1 MEEYDFEKINIV
13 LKEHFEQN
21 KLPVID
27 LMAVSQS
34 SPYRL
39 LVAAVLSTRTK
50 DETTSAAA
58 KRLFEIADNFDDLQK
73 LSAQDIEKAVFPV
86 GFYREKA
93 RYLLKIADVIKQKF
107 GGEIPQTVEELI
119 QLPGV
124 GRKVANLVVAVAF
137 KKPAVCVDTH
147 VHRIFNRLG
156 FLQTKNPEQTEA
168 ALRKKLP
175 QKYWISVNGYMVSYG
190 QDVCTPISP
199 KCSVCKI
206 APFCKKVGVVKSR

>member
-1 MEEYDFEKINIV
+1 MEEYDFEKINSI

-27 LMAVSQS
+27 LMAVSKS

-73 LSAQDIEKAVFPV
+73 LSAEEIEKAVFPV

-93 RYLLKIADVIKQKF
+93 RYLLKIPDVINQKF

-137 KKPAVCVDTH
+137 KKPAICVDTH

-156 FLQTKNPEQTEA
+156 FLQTKNPAQTET

-190 QDVCTPISP
+190 QGVCLPVSP

-206 APFCKKVGVVKSR
+206 APFCQKAGVIKSR

>member
-1 MEEYDFEKINIV
+1 MEKYDFEKINSV
-13 LKEHFEQN
+13 LKEHFERN

-39 LVAAVLSTRTK
+39 LIAAVLSTRTK

-58 KRLFEIADNFDDLQK
+58 KRLFEIADNFDGLQK
-73 LSAQDIEKAVFPV
+73 LSAQDIEKAIFPV

-93 RYLLKIADVIKQKF
+93 RYLLKISDVIKQKF
-107 GGEIPQTVEELI
+107 GGEIPQTVEELT
-119 QLPGV
+119 LLSGV

-156 FLQTKNPEQTEA
+156 FVKTKNPA
-168 ALRKKLP
+168 HL
-175 QKYWISVNGYMVSYG
+175 
-190 QDVCTPISP
+190 
-199 KCSVCKI
+199 
-206 APFCKKVGVVKSR
+206 